1 MHMNE
6 ITIIKIGA
14 IIFDESGQLMAVHK
28 KGKPMHELIVP
39 GGIMEHGEN
48 DEKTLRRELNE

>member
-1 MHMNE
+1 MNE